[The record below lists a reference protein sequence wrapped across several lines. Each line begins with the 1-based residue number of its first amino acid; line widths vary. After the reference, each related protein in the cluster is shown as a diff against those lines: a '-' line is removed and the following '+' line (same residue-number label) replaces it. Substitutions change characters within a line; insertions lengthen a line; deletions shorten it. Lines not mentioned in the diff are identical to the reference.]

1 MTKLKDIPL
10 DGCERNIINENG
22 SDTIGNVLC
31 DRINRFLPGINKIE
45 NVQVNPRLLRRSDC
59 HTECVTDLIKEV
71 RRLFLF
77 DFDVF

>member
-1 MTKLKDIPL
+1 MYLFQMTKLKDIPL

-45 NVQVNPRLLRRSDC
+45 NVQVTFVDNWNSD
-59 HTECVTDLIKEV
+59 
-71 RRLFLF
+71 
-77 DFDVF
+77 

>member
-45 NVQVNPRLLRRSDC
+45 NVQVTIVDN
-59 HTECVTDLIKEV
+59 
-71 RRLFLF
+71 
-77 DFDVF
+77 